1 MCSLF
6 YIYLKS
12 LQYVFVILWVLAC
25 STQPCAAS
33 SICSEDS
40 YLNKEDLQ
48 MTELCNKAPP
58 APCAKTSNLFNDKA
72 LTAFLQAIQILDH
85 DFLPAA
91 VQDDILL
98 FAVDGKKI
106 FQDNARERWA
116 QYLILTSLFATL
128 GYRIISCWLGARER

>member
-48 MTELCNKAPP
+48 MTELCNKA
-58 APCAKTSNLFNDKA
+58 
-72 LTAFLQAIQILDH
+72 H
-85 DFLPAA
+85 
-91 VQDDILL
+91 
-98 FAVDGKKI
+98 
-106 FQDNARERWA
+106 
-116 QYLILTSLFATL
+116 LTSLSAIADIASLCVAQAYTHTPKPNP
-128 GYRIISCWLGARER
+128 RIKAHGFRCFEFGVVVAADIYCLFLGARVVATLTAPAKGRKQS

>member
-1 MCSLF
+1 MYLGQLSVLYLFFFFCAKLFFTASLRWGVFFILLRMCSLF

-48 MTELCNKAPP
+48 MTELCNKAGFTPNTPP
-58 APCAKTSNLFNDKA
+58 TFYKKLDQK
-72 LTAFLQAIQILDH
+72 FLVI
-85 DFLPAA
+85 
-91 VQDDILL
+91 
-98 FAVDGKKI
+98 
-106 FQDNARERWA
+106 
-116 QYLILTSLFATL
+116 Y
-128 GYRIISCWLGARER
+128 

>member
-48 MTELCNKAPP
+48 MTELCNKAGETP
-58 APCAKTSNLFNDKA
+58 
-72 LTAFLQAIQILDH
+72 
-85 DFLPAA
+85 DFLFTPGVQRGEALLWGKERVAA
-91 VQDDILL
+91 LSG
-98 FAVDGKKI
+98 GK
-106 FQDNARERWA
+106 AP
-116 QYLILTSLFATL
+116 
-128 GYRIISCWLGARER
+128 